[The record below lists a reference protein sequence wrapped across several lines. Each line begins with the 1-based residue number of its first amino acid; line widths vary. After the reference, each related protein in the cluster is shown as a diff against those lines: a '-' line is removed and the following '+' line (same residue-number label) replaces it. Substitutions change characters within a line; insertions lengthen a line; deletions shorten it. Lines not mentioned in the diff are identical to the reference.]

1 MTTRLTSG
9 IPPQKIR
16 YHHLLHDL
24 QVLGQQTG
32 SEGLADFKTVH
43 RLLAHH
49 YGLSEE
55 ALLLQGIRR
64 AYRQIVEG
72 V

>member
-1 MTTRLTSG
+1 MPALTTNV
-9 IPPQKIR
+9 PPQKIR
-16 YHHLLHDL
+16 YHHILHDL
-24 QVLGQQTG
+24 QILFEHPLQ
-32 SEGLADFKTVH
+32 ENIDDFKTVH
-43 RLLAHH
+43 SFLAQH

-55 ALLLQGIRR
+55 ALLQQGIRR

>member
-1 MTTRLTSG
+1 MIGRLTSN

-16 YHHLLHDL
+16 YHHIVHDL
-24 QVLGQQTG
+24 QVIF
-32 SEGLADFKTVH
+32 EEKEERECDFNIIH
-43 RLLAHH
+43 AFLSQH
-49 YGLSEE
+49 YGLSLDE
-55 ALLLQGIRR
+55 LLLQGIQR